1 MNKRPLPSTAD
12 SRKRSQPVKVAYLIL
27 AHAGLDF
34 LDRLIASLNNDNC
47 GFYVHVDGKAEANYA
62 SACKNV
68 TVLSDRSDVYW
79 AGYSQLEAEVKL
91 LQRAIKSDFDYYV
104 LISGVDYPI
113 RPNQFLYDLLSSG
126 DEFIS
131 TCKVP
136 TEHKPLS
143 RFESY
148 YLHYDRRARSAK
160 SYSLWLAETAL
171 RIAWRKKNIPF
182 KLYAGSS
189 WFALTKGAVKHVLST
204 LEEDPR
210 YEEFFRTCLCS
221 DVAVFQTILAN
232 SPFKHRMT
240 HNLTYTDW
248 STNPA
253 PAIISDR
260 HIELF
265 QKQVTFTSVYGEYRP
280 FFARKFDTKNTRML
294 DLVDRRLRQ

>member
-1 MNKRPLPSTAD
+1 MKERSLSSTAD
-12 SRKRSQPVKVAYLIL
+12 SRKQSQPVKVAYLLL

-34 LDRLIASLNNDNC
+34 LDRLIASLNDDNC
-47 GFYVHVDGKAEANYA
+47 CFYVHVDGKAEANYA
-62 SACKNV
+62 SARKNV

-79 AGYSQLEAEVKL
+79 GSYSQLQAEVKL
-91 LQRAIKSDFDYYV
+91 LQCAIKSDSDYYV

-148 YLHYDRRARSAK
+148 HLVYERRARSVK
-160 SYSLWLAETAL
+160 SYSLRLAESAL
-171 RIAWRKKNIPF
+171 RIAWRKKIIPF
-182 KLYAGSS
+182 TLYAGST
-189 WFALTKGAVKHVLST
+189 WFALTKLAVMHVLST

-210 YEEFFRTCLCS
+210 YEEFFRTCLFPEE
-221 DVAVFQTILAN
+221 AIFQTILVN
-232 SPFKHRMT
+232 SPFKDRMT

-280 FFARKFDTKNTRML
+280 FFARKVDTRNTRIL
-294 DLVDRRLRQ
+294 DLIDRRLRQ